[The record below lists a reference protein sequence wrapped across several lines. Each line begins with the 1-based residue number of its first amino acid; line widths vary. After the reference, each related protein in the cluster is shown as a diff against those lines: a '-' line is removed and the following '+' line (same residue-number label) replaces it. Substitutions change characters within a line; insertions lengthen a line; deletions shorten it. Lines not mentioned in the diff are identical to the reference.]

1 MRGLAPLVACAAA
14 LASAAPVLAAPPHL
28 APSDRAAIDRT
39 LDIFVNHAVKRK
51 NVGAA
56 YDVVTPTLKGGM
68 TRAQFARGDIG
79 VYPYPASGHTFHQ
92 WNIQYRT
99 REEVAIE
106 LILAPKKRYRAKLG
120 QILFHVY
127 LQPSHGKWLV
137 DEFMPGATFAPIGK
151 PGVVQAARDFQAN
164 PSAQTYNRAN
174 KVKPTNP
181 THVSAK
187 FVVVPFAVILLVLL
201 GLGARGIVENI
212 RYRRLAASHAHSG
225 DRAPLSIPHDG
236 SRARPRNRP

>member
-1 MRGLAPLVACAAA
+1 MRGRAILVACSAA
-14 LASAAPVLAAPPHL
+14 LAFAAPAFAAPPHV
-28 APSDRAAIDRT
+28 APSDRAAIDKT
-39 LDIFVNHAVKRK
+39 LDVFVNHAVKRK

-56 YDVVTPTLKGGM
+56 YNVVTPTLKGGM
-68 TRAQFARGDIG
+68 TRAQFAHGDIG
-79 VYPYPASGHTFHQ
+79 VYPYPAAGHTFHQ

-99 REEVAIE
+99 RDEVAIE
-106 LILAPKKRYRAKLG
+106 LILSPTKRHRATLG

-181 THVSAK
+181 TRVSAK
-187 FVVVPFAVILLVLL
+187 FALVPFGVILLVMLVL
-201 GLGARGIVENI
+201 AGRAIAENV
-212 RYRRLAASHAHSG
+212 RFRRLAAAHTRSMESS
-225 DRAPLSIPHDG
+225 RLSMPHDG
-236 SRARPRNRP
+236 ARARTRNRP

>member
-1 MRGLAPLVACAAA
+1 MRGRAVLVACAVA
-14 LASAAPVLAAPPHL
+14 LACAAPALAAPPHL
-28 APSDRAAIDRT
+28 APSDRKAIDET

-79 VYPYPASGHTFHQ
+79 VYPYPAAGRTFHE

-106 LILAPKKRYRAKLG
+106 LILSPIKKQQGKLG

-127 LQPSHGKWLV
+127 LQPSHGRWLV

-174 KVKPTNP
+174 KIKPVDP

-187 FVVVPFAVILLVLL
+187 FAIIPFVLVLLVLL
-201 GLGARGIVENI
+201 GLAARGVSENI
-212 RYRRLAASHAHSG
+212 RFRRLAGSHAQSEG
-225 DRAPLSIPHDG
+225 RAPLSMRRDG
-236 SRARPRNRP
+236 SRARPRHRP

>member
-1 MRGLAPLVACAAA
+1 MRGRAILVACSAA
-14 LASAAPVLAAPPHL
+14 LAFAAPALAAPPHV
-28 APSDRAAIDRT
+28 APSDRAAIDKT
-39 LDIFVNHAVKRK
+39 LDVFVNHAVKRK

-56 YDVVTPTLKGGM
+56 YNVVTPTLKGGM
-68 TRAQFARGDIG
+68 TRAQFAHGDIG
-79 VYPYPASGHTFHQ
+79 VYPYPAAGHTFHQ

-99 REEVAIE
+99 HEEVAIE
-106 LILAPKKRYRAKLG
+106 LILSPTKRYRAKLG

-174 KVKPTNP
+174 KVKPVNP

-187 FVVVPFAVILLVLL
+187 FAIIPFAVIVLVLL
-201 GLGARGIVENI
+201 FLAGRGITENI
-212 RYRRLAASHAHSG
+212 RYRRLAK
-225 DRAPLSIPHDG
+225 
-236 SRARPRNRP
+236 

>member
-1 MRGLAPLVACAAA
+1 MRGRGILIACAAA
-14 LASAAPVLAAPPHL
+14 LALAAPAMAAAPPHL
-28 APSDRAAIDRT
+28 APSDRKAINET
-39 LDIFVNHAVKRK
+39 LDVFVNHAVKRK

-56 YDVVTPTLKGGM
+56 YAVVTPTLKGGM
-68 TRAQFARGDIG
+68 TRAQFAHGDIG
-79 VYPYPASGHTFHQ
+79 VYPYPAAGHKFHE

-106 LILAPKKRYRAKLG
+106 LILSPTKRYQAKLG

-174 KVKPTNP
+174 RDKPTNP
-181 THVSAK
+181 PRVSAK
-187 FVVVPFAVILLVLL
+187 FALVPFGVILLVLL
-201 GLGARGIVENI
+201 GLAGRGITENI
-212 RYRRLAASHAHSG
+212 RYRRLAK
-225 DRAPLSIPHDG
+225 
-236 SRARPRNRP
+236 

>member
-1 MRGLAPLVACAAA
+1 MRGRAILIACIAAF
-14 LASAAPVLAAPPHL
+14 ASAAPALAAPPHL

-39 LDIFVNHAVKRK
+39 LDIFVNHAVKRHD
-51 NVGAA
+51 VGAA

-79 VYPYPASGHTFHQ
+79 VYPYPAAGRKFHE

-99 REEVAIE
+99 RDEVAIE
-106 LILAPKKRYRAKLG
+106 LILSPTKRNQAKLG

-127 LQPSHGKWLV
+127 LHPSHGKWLV

-174 KVKPTNP
+174 KIKPTDP

-187 FVVVPFAVILLVLL
+187 FAIIPFAAIVLVLL
-201 GLGARGIVENI
+201 GLAVRGIAENI
-212 RYRRLAASHAHSG
+212 RYRRLATSHAS
-225 DRAPLSIPHDG
+225 DRAPLSMPRDG
-236 SRARPRNRP
+236 SRARPRHRS

>member
-1 MRGLAPLVACAAA
+1 MRGRAILAACTVALACAAPA
-14 LASAAPVLAAPPHL
+14 LAAPPHL
-28 APSDRAAIDRT
+28 APSDRASIDQT
-39 LDIFVNHAVKRK
+39 LDVFVNHAVKRHD
-51 NVGAA
+51 VGAA

-68 TRAQFARGDIG
+68 TRAQFARGNIG
-79 VYPYPASGHTFHQ
+79 VYPYPAAGHRFHQ

-99 REEVAIE
+99 RDEVAIE
-106 LILAPKKRYRAKLG
+106 LILAPTKRYQGKLG

-174 KVKPTNP
+174 KVKAPSP

-187 FVVVPFAVILLVLL
+187 FAIVPFAVVLLVLL
-201 GLGARGIVENI
+201 GLAARGITENI
-212 RYRRLAASHAHSG
+212 RYRRLATSHAS
-225 DRAPLSIPHDG
+225 DREPPSMPRDG
-236 SRARPRNRP
+236 SRARARNRP

>member
-1 MRGLAPLVACAAA
+1 MAMRGWAFLVACAAA
-14 LASAAPVLAAPPHL
+14 LACAAPALAAPPHL
-28 APSDRAAIDRT
+28 APSDRAAINQT
-39 LDIFVNHAVKRK
+39 LDVFVNHAVKRK
-51 NVGAA
+51 DVGAA

-68 TRAQFARGDIG
+68 TRAQFAHGDIG
-79 VYPYPASGHTFHQ
+79 VYPYPAAGHKFHQ

-99 REEVAIE
+99 RDEVAIE
-106 LILAPKKRYRAKLG
+106 LILSPVKKQQAKLG

-187 FVVVPFAVILLVLL
+187 FALVPFAVVLLVLL
-201 GLGARGIVENI
+201 GLAARGIAENI
-212 RYRRLAASHAHSG
+212 RYRRLVK
-225 DRAPLSIPHDG
+225 
-236 SRARPRNRP
+236 